1 MLDFTIQFI
10 LIKYLKLEIKWIGKD
25 MNEFA
30 KNKKNK
36 QIIVQLDKKYIR
48 PLDVN
53 TLLGNATKAKN
64 MLKCK
69 TKIAINN
76 LIQDYFSIGKEL

>member
-1 MLDFTIQFI
+1 
-10 LIKYLKLEIKWIGKD
+10 

-30 KNKKNK
+30 INKKNK

-53 TLLGNATKAKN
+53 TLLGNAAKAKK
-64 MLKCK
+64 MLKWK
-69 TKIAINN
+69 PKIGINN
-76 LIQDYFSIGKEL
+76 LIQEMVDYEISILNAK